1 MMSAEKSKLNFPQ
14 NLKDSTEGL
23 ESMCQKSFLKA
34 MQIARQIF
42 CKKVKKSMLRVK
54 ILLKY
59 NDKVESRL

>member
-14 NLKDSTEGL
+14 NLKDSTESL

-42 CKKVKKSMLRVK
+42 CKKVKKSMLCVK